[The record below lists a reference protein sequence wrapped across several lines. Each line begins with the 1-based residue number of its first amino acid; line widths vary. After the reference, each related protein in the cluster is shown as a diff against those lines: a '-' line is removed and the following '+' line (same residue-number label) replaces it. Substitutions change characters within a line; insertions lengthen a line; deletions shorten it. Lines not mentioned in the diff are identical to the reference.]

1 MISIKEGLTY
11 LQVDLVALQY
21 IQMFAVFFEDRKLL
35 LKQVEL
41 EKRGKFNKQVGS
53 IFFLIQ

>member
-35 LKQVEL
+35 LKPVEL
-41 EKRGKFNKQVGS
+41 EKEEN
-53 IFFLIQ
+53 LISG